1 MFHLHLSRNLR
12 SLAFLLV
19 TSAIAA
25 AIATLWWANRTG
37 LPDSWRAMIEREL
50 GREGLHMKIGS
61 LSYLPLRGVVA
72 TDVTVFSD
80 SDMRHEISHLE
91 RVLMDFDKTKL
102 ARGEVQLKKIQLRN
116 ARLALPIDEARPD
129 EGSLEVTG
137 AYGTLLMPGDNR
149 FEIREARGRVS
160 GIDVSLNARLTGRRT
175 TGPPGESD
183 AERGRRRQLF
193 ADILEE
199 LGRWDFGRAEPPALK
214 VFLEADANNRDTLD
228 ARLELTAREIGKNGH
243 QLEKLVMKAEVA
255 GGLLTLTH
263 IEAAD
268 SRGRINGRLDYDMEK
283 REGRFDITTTLDI
296 APLMAAW
303 FGLPQPAGLAITGG
317 QTLDALG
324 GFRIAADKPLEIHMT
339 GQAYAESVMLRG
351 IMFDS
356 VESSYAWRD
365 GSLFLRDARLVR
377 QDGEAIGKAMIQW
390 PLVRL
395 ALKSTLP
402 ARVYKPLFA
411 GQPLERVIHDF
422 TERENASFDVS
433 IEGGFDA
440 TNRRSWAYSGGGTV
454 KRVNYRGVPVDSAD
468 CSFTVNHHE
477 LDFHDGTVVFN
488 HRDYKLRRD
497 FDGPLQTTAKVGR
510 IRYVGADK
518 IVQVENVTGETWAAP
533 LVRLFAPKIADS
545 LEAYRFHTPPIV
557 RGDGIVDVT
566 PAGRTRLDI
575 SFRSN
580 TAADYDFLGRKI
592 TLSEPSGSVL
602 VRGTRVLVRD
612 LGMSGFG
619 GPVAAAFTY
628 QGNRKLDGE
637 VSWTRLDLAGLTS
650 TYGYEMNGGG
660 RFTGRIEFTI
670 TGGKVETMTGDGLI
684 ALEETEL
691 FSVPIF
697 GPLSP
702 LISGVLRDRRAGFE
716 RAKDAFC
723 TFRIS
728 DGVLRSNDF
737 HTRTASLNFAG
748 EGEVNLSA
756 RLIDMTMRMNARG
769 LLGLITLPLRPFY
782 GMFQFRGTG
791 PLDKP
796 VWENV
801 MFSAPS
807 AEQDR
812 LLRDP
817 PKARIVPDRD

>member
-12 SLAFLLV
+12 SLAFVLV
-19 TSAIAA
+19 TAAVAA
-25 AIATLWWANRTG
+25 AIGTLWWANRTG

-61 LSYLPLRGVVA
+61 LRYLPLQGLVA
-72 TDVTVFSD
+72 TDVRVFSD
-80 SDMRHEISHLE
+80 AGMRHEMSYLE

-102 ARGEVQLKKIQLRN
+102 ARGEVQLNKIQLRN
-116 ARLALPIDEARPD
+116 ARLALPLDDARPD
-129 EGSLEVTG
+129 RGSLEVTG
-137 AYGTLLMPGDNR
+137 AYGTLLMPGGTH

-160 GIDVSLNARLTGRRT
+160 GIDVSLNARLTSRQP
-175 TGPPGESD
+175 TGQPGESD
-183 AERGRRRQLF
+183 AVRGQRRQLF

-199 LGRWDFGRAEPPALK
+199 LGRWDFGSAEPPALK
-214 VFLEADANNRDTLD
+214 VFLEADANNRETLD
-228 ARLELTAREIGKNGH
+228 VRLELTAREIGKNGH
-243 QLEKLVMKAEVA
+243 QLEKLVMRAEVM
-255 GGLLTLTH
+255 GELLTLTH

-268 SRGRINGRLDYDMEK
+268 SRGQINGRLDYDIEK
-283 REGRFDITTTLDI
+283 REGRFDVNTTLDI
-296 APLMAAW
+296 APLMSAW
-303 FGLPQPAGLAITGG
+303 FGLSQPGGLSIGGG
-317 QTLDALG
+317 QTLDAQG
-324 GFRIAADKPLEIHMT
+324 GFRIATDKPPEIHMT

-351 IMFDS
+351 VMFDS

-402 ARVYKPLFA
+402 ARVYQPLFA
-411 GQPLERVIHDF
+411 GKPLERVINDF
-422 TERENASFDVS
+422 TERKDAAFDVS

-440 TNRRSWAYSGGGTV
+440 TNRHAWAYSGGGTV
-454 KRVNYRGVPVDSAD
+454 KHVNYRGVPVDSAD
-468 CSFTVNHHE
+468 CRFTVNHHE

-497 FDGPLQTTAKVGR
+497 FDGPLQTTARVGR
-510 IRYVGADK
+510 IRYVAAEK
-518 IVQVENVTGETWAAP
+518 IVQVENVTGDIWAAP
-533 LVRLFAPKIADS
+533 LVRLFAPKIADG
-545 LEAYRFHTPPIV
+545 LEAYRFHTPPTM
-557 RGDGIVDVT
+557 RGDGVVDVT
-566 PAGRTRLDI
+566 PAGRTRLDV

-580 TAADYDFLGRKI
+580 TAADYDFLGEKI
-592 TLSEPSGSVL
+592 TLSQPSGSVQ
-602 VRGTRVLVRD
+602 VRGPRVLVRD

-628 QGNRKLDGE
+628 QGDRKLDGE
-637 VSWTRLDLAGLTS
+637 VTWTRLDLASLTS
-650 TYGYEMNGGG
+650 TYGYEMQGGG
-660 RFTGRIEFTI
+660 QFTGRIEFTM
-670 TGGKVETMTGDGLI
+670 TGGKVETMVGEGLF
-684 ALEETEL
+684 ALEKTEL
-691 FSVPIF
+691 FSVPVF

-716 RAKDAFC
+716 RAKDGFC

-728 DGVLRSNDF
+728 DGILRSNDF

-748 EGEVNLSA
+748 EGEVDLSA
-756 RLIDMTMRMNARG
+756 RTIDMTMRMNARG

-791 PLDKP
+791 PLRKP

-801 MFSAPS
+801 MFSTPS
-807 AEQDR
+807 AEQDQ

-817 PKARIVPDRD
+817 PKARIVPDRE